1 MSQIVKSGARPTE
14 MRQRGIQPQG
24 MKRAHSLERRIPIAP
39 LPGQFHIHGRRFNAN
54 RLAPH
59 FLSHPARRARANERI
74 ENDSTFRAS
83 ERNRIFHKILGKGS
97 IVVFAAVLIFREDIP
112 DIGYQC
118 AIPLELYKVD
128 PFSASSFSPADDPVE
143 FLWAV
148 RISPRKT
155 MLKSDTLPHS
165 TRCSI
170 LARAAYAFDFSE
182 SVSLVERSTFL
193 R

>member
-24 MKRAHSLERRIPIAP
+24 MERAHSLERRIPIAP
-39 LPGQFHIHGRRFNAN
+39 LPSQFHIHGRRFNAN

-59 FLSHPARRARANERI
+59 FLSHPTRRARANERI

-118 AIPLELYKVD
+118 AIPLELYKVESI
-128 PFSASSFSPADDPVE
+128 FSMFLLTRRQPSRVSMGSTNFPA
-143 FLWAV
+143 
-148 RISPRKT
+148 
-155 MLKSDTLPHS
+155 
-165 TRCSI
+165 
-170 LARAAYAFDFSE
+170 
-182 SVSLVERSTFL
+182 
-193 R
+193 

>member
-24 MKRAHSLERRIPIAP
+24 MERAHPLERRIPIAP

-59 FLSHPARRARANERI
+59 FLSHPTRRARANERI
-74 ENDSTFRAS
+74 ESDSTFRAS

-118 AIPLELYKVD
+118 AIPLELYKVESI
-128 PFSASSFSPADDPVE
+128 FSKLLLTRRQPSRVSMGSTNFPA
-143 FLWAV
+143 
-148 RISPRKT
+148 
-155 MLKSDTLPHS
+155 
-165 TRCSI
+165 
-170 LARAAYAFDFSE
+170 
-182 SVSLVERSTFL
+182 
-193 R
+193 

>member
-1 MSQIVKSGARPTE
+1 MPKIVKSGARPTE

-24 MKRAHSLERRIPIAP
+24 MERGHSLERRIPITP

-59 FLSHPARRARANERI
+59 FLSHPARRARVNERI
-74 ENDSTFRAS
+74 ENDSTFSAS

-118 AIPLELYKVD
+118 AIPLELYKVESI
-128 PFSASSFSPADDPVE
+128 FSKLLLTRRQPSRVSMGSTNFPAQDHAEIGHFATFDEVQH
-143 FLWAV
+143 LIKGSI
-148 RISPRKT
+148 RI
-155 MLKSDTLPHS
+155 
-165 TRCSI
+165 
-170 LARAAYAFDFSE
+170 
-182 SVSLVERSTFL
+182 
-193 R
+193 